1 MARNKISSLERKA
14 RYEISQNLKR
24 LTHGM
29 TQKELSEKTGIPAST
44 LSGYF
49 AQRSTPNA
57 GALQKIADVL
67 GVNKSDIDPRYNY
80 LSVAPNEALGDFPS
94 NAEYLYNSDSHAV
107 RIPIIGSIAMGSPIT
122 AEQNVEGYT
131 TEIFSTLPSGALFAL
146 RCKGHS
152 MEPTIP
158 NGALAIIRQQSD
170 VEDNEIAA
178 VQVNNDCEATLKR
191 VQHQGKQIILMP
203 DNKDYK
209 PIILSKNYPGRIV
222 GKLIRYSVD
231 LDNPRQD

>member
-1 MARNKISSLERKA
+1 MRDSNQLNRYIGMQIKKYRLRKHMTA
-14 RYEISQNLKR
+14 EDLAEKVGLSRATITRYESGTRGTTQNSLFK
-24 LTHGM
+24 
-29 TQKELSEKTGIPAST
+29 LSKA
-44 LSGYF
+44 
-49 AQRSTPNA
+49 
-57 GALQKIADVL
+57 L
-67 GVNKSDIDPRYNY
+67 GVSVDEFFPDHADSENSDNGLPYN
-80 LSVAPNEALGDFPS
+80 V
-94 NAEYLYNSDSHAV
+94 EYLYNSDNHAV

-131 TEIFSTLPSGALFAL
+131 TEVFSSLPSGTLFAL
-146 RCKGHS
+146 LCKGHS

-191 VQHQGKQIILMP
+191 VQHQGSQIILMP

-209 PIILSKNYPGRIV
+209 PIVLSKNYPGRIV